1 MTRPHARRKVAR
13 ALVALVVVAALVQCA
28 SSDVDTS
35 EPLNPA
41 TDMGAAGMD
50 LANAQRMYLKKCAMC
65 HGENGEPVLVTA
77 PDLRTST
84 MSVEERV
91 AIIAYGKGTMPPH
104 SEMLDMP
111 TIRGIA
117 VYIEKFRD

>member
-1 MTRPHARRKVAR
+1 
-13 ALVALVVVAALVQCA
+13 
-28 SSDVDTS
+28 
-35 EPLNPA
+35 
-41 TDMGAAGMD
+41 MD
-50 LANAQRMYLKKCAMC
+50 LANASRQYIMKCAMC
-65 HGENGEPVLVTA
+65 HGENGEPVLVSA

-104 SEMLDMP
+104 RDMLDMP

-117 VYIEKFRD
+117 VYIDKFKK

>member
-1 MTRPHARRKVAR
+1 MSN
-13 ALVALVVVAALVQCA
+13 A
-28 SSDVDTS
+28 SR
-35 EPLNPA
+35 LYI
-41 TDMGAAGMD
+41 M
-50 LANAQRMYLKKCAMC
+50 KCAMC
-65 HGENGEPVLVTA
+65 HGENGEPVLVSA

-104 SEMLDMP
+104 RDMLDMP

-117 VYIEKFRD
+117 VYIDKFKK